1 MRILDKLEPVS
12 LMSFCGSQSQSSKTS
27 KTLYFNSEIRF
38 IDWIKLPGVQKSS
51 EVCFA
56 LQRVVFE
63 SGMMISGRFVPGEV
77 S

>member
-1 MRILDKLEPVS
+1 MRHLLASSGSHSSSSVEWSS
-12 LMSFCGSQSQSSKTS
+12 LPQLVNYNF
-27 KTLYFNSEIRF
+27 YSEIRF

>member
-1 MRILDKLEPVS
+1 MDLKVS
-12 LMSFCGSQSQSSKTS
+12 LQRLEKFSFCTQK
-27 KTLYFNSEIRF
+27 IRF

-51 EVCFA
+51 GVCFA